1 MAAEKPSVLIIGGLG
16 YIGRFLALHINKNDL
31 ASEVRLV
38 DKVLPQ
44 LAWLAPEFDEACSSD
59 KFIQADATRER
70 KSSTNNPP
78 FPLPQAL
85 SRIFDRADGKEW
97 DYVFNCGGETRYS
110 QEDEVYRLRSKELS
124 LAVGREAAKR
134 KCKAFVELSTGMVY
148 KPDSSPSKEGDKTKP
163 WSKIAVFKLQAE
175 EELAKIEGYVRPPP
189 APHEFLVLVVLVLT
203 LHAARLNLV
212 VVRLAHV
219 YGPYASQWVATAL
232 CMARVYKHLNEEM
245 KWLWTKDLRTN
256 TAHIDDVTRALWDVA
271 KWYDAGKANWD
282 EKEMGTT
289 PTFNV
294 VDKGSTTQGNVA
306 NLIGEMFEIQTG
318 FQGQFISTFARMNMD
333 SVVDDI
339 NDELL
344 GPWADLLAE
353 AGITRPGPLTPFMEK
368 ELLKDTDLSMDGT
381 RLEKVVGFEY
391 QKPQITKELLEEVIE
406 SYKKMKWWP

>member
-44 LAWLAPEFDEACSSD
+44 LAWLAPEFDEACSND

-78 FPLPQAL
+78 FPQPQAL

-175 EELAKIEGYVRPPP
+175 EELAKIEG
-189 APHEFLVLVVLVLT
+189 
-203 LHAARLNLV
+203 LNLV

-294 VDKGSTTQGNVA
+294 VDKGTTTQGTVA